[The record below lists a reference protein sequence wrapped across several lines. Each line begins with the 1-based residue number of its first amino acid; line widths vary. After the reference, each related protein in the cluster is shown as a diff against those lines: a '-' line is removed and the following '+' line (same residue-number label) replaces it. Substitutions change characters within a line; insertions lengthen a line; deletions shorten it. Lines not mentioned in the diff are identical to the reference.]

1 MGMKAITLVV
11 LLLFAAPV
19 FVSGQQSDSNSDQ
32 TSTETAKA
40 KVGTYQIVITSSKQ
54 TPAFTDELLVTIE
67 QNRKED
73 EIVYLDLQP
82 GVRITILPRTTINA
96 PGFVPLEEIV
106 YQ

>member
-1 MGMKAITLVV
+1 MGLKAITLAM
-11 LLLFAAPV
+11 LLLFCAPV
-19 FVSGQQSDSNSDQ
+19 FVVAQQTTTDTPQSAP
-32 TSTETAKA
+32 EAEKA
-40 KVGTYQIVITSSKQ
+40 KVGTYQIVITATKQ
-54 TPAFTDELLVTIE
+54 VPVFTDELLITIE